1 MQHSAVN
8 VGKVPGALGNSVASL
23 LLINCVILG
32 EALKFPLFQFSDLL
46 NESIEWIPSHFQIP

>member
-1 MQHSAVN
+1 MN
-8 VGKVPGALGNSVASL
+8 VGKEPGALGNRVASL

-46 NESIEWIPSHFQIP
+46 NESIRWILSHFQIP